1 MRQFFASMSRGSR
14 LAFLLGL
21 LLIAGMIGGV
31 VWWVMHPPYGVLYNE
46 LRMQEAAEVTSTLGQ
61 MQVPY
66 RLSDQGKT
74 VLVPA
79 DQVYDTRM
87 KLAAQGVPKGGSVG
101 FELFKDSDYGV
112 TEFAQR
118 VNYQRALQGELER
131 TITSLDEVASARVH
145 LTIRRADL
153 FDRDKQASKASVTL
167 TLRPQKHLDAHEVAG
182 IQRLVASAVDGLSP
196 AAVVVLDD
204 NGMVLSVSGVDGQD
218 AWLATDRL
226 DAETRIGNQL
236 QARVSALLRHVLPTG
251 DFTVSVDV
259 RLDYDRVKEVS
270 EHLIAQG
277 KDGNGLLV
285 REKVDSSGHAASGGD
300 ADHPG
305 TGSLSSSDREL
316 EYAHGREQ
324 KEIEQAPG
332 GIKRISVGIVIPS
345 GLPPGKVEQLSAV
358 VSAAL
363 GLDRTRGDTVDIAA
377 IAPSA
382 HLIAS
387 TTTETTK
394 PVPATVSPGSGSAM
408 SVTPATP
415 TVAKGW
421 PWQFGLAMA
430 ILVVL
435 ALLLAIPR
443 LMRRSAPRRLSAPD
457 REEALKRLRQW
468 LEITEVER

>member
-1 MRQFFASMSRGSR
+1 MRQFFVSMSRSSR

-21 LLIAGMIGGV
+21 LLIAGTVGGV
-31 VWWVMHPPYGVLYNE
+31 VWWVMHPPYGVLYGN
-46 LRMQEAAEVTSTLGQ
+46 LRMQEAAEITSTLGQ

-66 RLSDQGKT
+66 RLSDEGKT

-79 DQVYDTRM
+79 EQVYDTRM

-131 TITSLDEVASARVH
+131 TIASLDEVASARVH
-145 LTIRRADL
+145 LMIRRADL

-167 TLRPQKHLDAHEVAG
+167 SLRPQKRLDAREVAG

-204 NGMVLSVSGVDGQD
+204 SGTVLSASSMDGQGTL
-218 AWLATDRL
+218 LAGDRL
-226 DAETRIGNQL
+226 DAEARIEGQL
-236 QARVSALLRHVLPTG
+236 KARAEALLRHVLQTG

-270 EHLIAQG
+270 ERLIAQG

-285 REKVDSSGHAASGGD
+285 REKIDSSGHPAAASD

-305 TGSLSSSDREL
+305 SGSATSSDHEL
-316 EYAHGREQ
+316 EFAHGREQ
-324 KEIEQAPG
+324 KEVEQAPG

-345 GLPPGKVEQLSAV
+345 SLSRGKVEQLSDV

-363 GLDRTRGDTVDIAA
+363 GLDRSRGDTVDIAA
-377 IAPSA
+377 IAPAASDAADAGAAKPAPLTATA
-382 HLIAS
+382 HAA
-387 TTTETTK
+387 
-394 PVPATVSPGSGSAM
+394 PAPAKSPA
-408 SVTPATP
+408 VAATSN
-415 TVAKGW
+415 AW
-421 PWQFGLAMA
+421 PWRIFLALA
-430 ILVVL
+430 AAVVL
-435 ALLLAIPR
+435 ALLLAIP
-443 LMRRSAPRRLSAPD
+443 LLVRRVEPRRLSASD
-457 REEALKRLRQW
+457 REEALRRLRQW
-468 LEITEVER
+468 LEVAEVER

>member
-1 MRQFFASMSRGSR
+1 MRQFFVSMSRGSR

-21 LLIAGMIGGV
+21 LLIAGTVGGV
-31 VWWVMHPPYGVLYNE
+31 VWWVMHPPYGVLYSG
-46 LRMQEAAEVTSTLGQ
+46 LRMQDAAEITSTLGQ

-66 RLSDQGKT
+66 RLSDEGKT

-79 DQVYDTRM
+79 EQVYDTRM

-167 TLRPQKHLDAHEVAG
+167 SLRPQKRLDAREVAG

-204 NGMVLSVSGVDGQD
+204 SGAVLSASTVDGQETL
-218 AWLATDRL
+218 LAGDRL
-226 DAETRIGNQL
+226 DAETRIESQL
-236 QARVSALLRHVLPTG
+236 KARADALLRHVLQTS

-285 REKVDSSGHAASGGD
+285 REKVDSSGHPANGGD
-300 ADHPG
+300 ADHPDA
-305 TGSLSSSDREL
+305 GSASSSDREM
-316 EYAHGREQ
+316 EFAHGREQ

-345 GLPPGKVEQLSAV
+345 SLPRGKVEQLSDV

-363 GLDRTRGDTVDIAA
+363 GLDRSRGDTVDIAA
-377 IAPSA
+377 IAPATTDTA
-382 HLIAS
+382 HAVAAAA
-387 TTTETTK
+387 K
-394 PVPATVSPGSGSAM
+394 PVPATVPTHAGSVATKSP
-408 SVTPATP
+408 V
-415 TVAKGW
+415 VAVASKAW
-421 PWQFGLAMA
+421 SWRIVLALA
-430 ILVVL
+430 VALAL
-435 ALLLAIPR
+435 ALLLTIPFFV
-443 LMRRSAPRRLSAPD
+443 RRSEPRRLSAPD
-457 REEALKRLRQW
+457 REEALRRLRQW

>member
-31 VWWVMHPPYGVLYNE
+31 VWWVMHPPYGVLYSD
-46 LRMQEAAEVTSTLGQ
+46 LRMQDAAEITSTLGQ

-66 RLSDQGKT
+66 RLSGQGKT

-153 FDRDKQASKASVTL
+153 FERDKQASKASVTL
-167 TLRPQKHLDAHEVAG
+167 NLRPQKHLDAREVAG

-204 NGMVLSVSGVDGQD
+204 SGAVLSASSMDGQD
-218 AWLATDRL
+218 GLLAGDRL
-226 DAETRIGNQL
+226 DAETRIEKQL
-236 QARVSALLRHVLPTG
+236 QARVSALLQHVLLTS

-270 EHLIAQG
+270 ERLIAQG

-285 REKVDSSGHAASGGD
+285 REKVDASGHAASDGD
-300 ADHPG
+300 ADHPN
-305 TGSLSSSDREL
+305 TGPTSSSDREL
-316 EYAHGREQ
+316 EFAHGREQ

-345 GLPPGKVEQLSAV
+345 SLPPGKVEQLSAV

-377 IAPSA
+377 IVPPARQVADAAAGAAKP
-382 HLIAS
+382 
-387 TTTETTK
+387 K
-394 PVPATVSPGSGSAM
+394 PVAAPTGSA
-408 SVTPATP
+408 PAMK
-415 TVAKGW
+415 VAPAATAATKGW
-421 PWQFGLAMA
+421 PWQVGLTLA
-430 ILVVL
+430 ILAAL
-435 ALLLAIPR
+435 ALLAVPLLA
-443 LMRRSAPRRLSAPD
+443 RRSAPRRLSAPD

-468 LEITEVER
+468 LEATEVEP